1 MATIPRL
8 NRRVAPSGA
17 PALRVVDSRL
27 GGEAANAAS
36 HLVGTVGAGIDQGLS
51 RVRSGEIA
59 EQRRLEQEAAEAEE
73 KERKRQLASQ
83 VTSEST
89 EATIAFEDE
98 YQRLRSEAPAGAA
111 GFRQSVEKFVDDS
124 IKQRLDVHKDD
135 EDLQFAMG
143 QKYQGLRKRMVLRAA
158 KDERGAA
165 LAHAENTYSQSMD
178 ALSSAV
184 VSNPDELDSYINQAT
199 ALIEDQA
206 PFMTAE
212 ERAGAADRAK
222 SVLANSAIAGMVDT
236 DPAGVLADLKGG
248 RFDKLIDGGDKARG
262 LVRAQ
267 NELDRRVAKA
277 EAKKNAAKKV
287 IAGEVKDA
295 LFVMDR
301 GHIPQNFN
309 DVQKAAAQFPEMDR
323 ALKES
328 FQDVQDIAAFGR
340 FPSEVRNEILRTST
354 ARKNPTRRDL
364 EREQKFAKRSAE
376 IDRMLADDPLAAAI
390 ETGVLD
396 ELAPLEGD
404 MSARREAASI
414 VEEAYGVE
422 TSGLLKD
429 EAQKMARDL
438 ADMTTPEKLQQL
450 GAMQQG
456 LGDRRMRLALGDI
469 AEDDPTVAAAVSIS
483 MDNPRLAAEVFEG
496 QQVAKAIGKDVL
508 PSASGVDGYNAL
520 ANEHLGDVLE
530 FARPEDR
537 EAMVQSALSIELSR
551 RNKLGLL
558 TKEDFSPEVFQE
570 VLGEVVG
577 GVVSFNDEKI
587 IPPAPDLDEDGFEEI
602 MEAVADEDMPSLGGP
617 FLDRDGDAV
626 DWAAIQDSGH
636 LKSFG
641 AGRYFVFLGDRPL
654 LGGDGQPAELS
665 FGDHLDVLRSRIDL
679 QRRRGFLEGFGLGAP
694 SDEDEGQGPML
705 TRFGVVERP

>member
-8 NRRVAPSGA
+8 NRQISPSGR

-27 GGEAANAAS
+27 GGETANAAS
-36 HLVGTVGAGIDQGLS
+36 RLVGTIGGALDEGLS

-59 EQRRLEQEAAEAEE
+59 EQRRIEQEAAEAEE
-73 KERKRQLASQ
+73 KERRRQLASR

-98 YQRLRSEAPAGAA
+98 YQRLRGEAPAGGA
-111 GFRQSVEKFVDDS
+111 GFRQSVEKFVDDA
-124 IKQRLDVHKDD
+124 ITQRLDAHKDD
-135 EDLQFAMG
+135 EDLQFALS
-143 QKYQGLRKRMVLRAA
+143 QKYQGLRERMVLRAA

-165 LAHAENTYSQSMD
+165 LAHAENTYSASMD

-184 VSNPDELDSYINQAT
+184 VSNPEELDSYINQAT

-212 ERAGAADRAK
+212 ERSEAARRAK

-236 DPAGVLADLKGG
+236 DPAGVLADLQGG

-262 LVRAQ
+262 LAKAQ
-267 NELDRRVAKA
+267 TELDRRVAKE
-277 EAKKNAAKKV
+277 EAKRNAAEKV
-287 IAGEVKDA
+287 VAGEVKDA
-295 LFVMDR
+295 LFVLDR
-301 GHIPQNFN
+301 GHIPKNF
-309 DVQKAAAQFPEMDR
+309 DQVQAAAAQFPEMDR
-323 ALKES
+323 ELREA

-340 FPSEVRNEILRTST
+340 LPSEVRNEILRQAT
-354 ARKNPTRRDL
+354 ARDNPSRRDL

-376 IDRMLADDPLAAAI
+376 IDGMLADDPLAAAI

-396 ELAPLEGD
+396 EVAPLEGD
-404 MSARREAASI
+404 MSARREAAAI
-414 VEEAYGVE
+414 VEQTYGVE

-429 EAQKMARDL
+429 EAQQFMRDL
-438 ADMTTPEKLQQL
+438 QDMTTPEKLQQL

-456 LGDRRMRLALGDI
+456 LGDRRMRLALGDM
-469 AEDDPTVAAAVSIS
+469 AEDNPTIAAAVSIS
-483 MDNPRLAAEVFEG
+483 MDNPKLAAEVFEG
-496 QQVAKAIGKDVL
+496 QEVAKAIGRDIF
-508 PSASGVDGYNAL
+508 PSATGVDGYNAL

-537 EAMVQSALSIELSR
+537 EAMVQSALAVELSR

-570 VLGEVVG
+570 ILGEVVG

-587 IPPAPDLDEDGFEEI
+587 IPPASDLDQDGFEEI
-602 MEAVADEDMPSLGGP
+602 MEAVTEEDLESLGGP

-626 DWAAIQDSGH
+626 DWATIQDSGH

-679 QRRRGFLEGFGLGAP
+679 ERRRGFLEGFGLGR
-694 SDEDEGQGPML
+694 GQ
-705 TRFGVVERP
+705 